1 MLRVVHGP
9 QMAKKISLWIS
20 TLFHPVIKSPLAVSP
35 RGASEFVFPNIVSW
49 TNMDQE
55 SDTLVNTLP
64 DLGRR
69 PERKESLGAGV
80 VIRERL
86 IRDLE

>member
-1 MLRVVHGP
+1 
-9 QMAKKISLWIS
+9 MAKKMSLWIS
-20 TLFHPVIKSPLAVSP
+20 TLFHPIMKSPLAVSP
-35 RGASEFVFPNIVSW
+35 TSVNEFMFPNSMSW
-49 TNMDQE
+49 TSKDQE
-55 SDTLVNTLP
+55 SETLVNTSP